1 MKITLRKA
9 NALQA
14 AINDAVKALNLDTL
28 VTLNEFEDVNEQI
41 QKTRDLFWTNC
52 NSRNDLVMALYDV
65 RAKVAQA
72 NAAAGINDMLA
83 NVAYVEKQVSF
94 NNMLAGKGTQT
105 ALRVLNG
112 QVQKNA
118 NAKDD
123 GFGYRHNP
131 VTTSIFTE
139 EEVEEFRKN
148 VANHKRTKQKLQD
161 ALLEL
166 NVQTEI
172 ELSEETVAV
181 LKKADIL

>member
-1 MKITLRKA
+1 
-9 NALQA
+9 
-14 AINDAVKALNLDTL
+14 
-28 VTLNEFEDVNEQI
+28 
-41 QKTRDLFWTNC
+41 
-52 NSRNDLVMALYDV
+52 
-65 RAKVAQA
+65 
-72 NAAAGINDMLA
+72 
-83 NVAYVEKQVSF
+83 
-94 NNMLAGKGTQT
+94 MLAGKGTQT

-148 VANHKRTKQKLQD
+148 VSNHKRTKQKLQD
-161 ALLEL
+161 ALLER